1 MEIIETELD
10 GDRPTHPAIRAP
22 VILLLISV
30 ALVHIPTLFNPFFI
44 DDYVYI
50 ETVKNI
56 DARKL
61 IDIFTTS
68 TMGEEAAGV
77 WWTPEGPL
85 PFYRPIGEMT
95 FAIDYAIWG
104 LRPFGYHL
112 TNLLLHLLATVLVW
126 RLARRL
132 FEMEGWAIVVSGIF
146 ALHPIHNEA
155 VAWISGR
162 FDLLA
167 AVCALA
173 STLAFLRARQPNDE
187 WKRWGALSVVWFVV
201 GLGCKETALVI
212 PAVLVAVEVFRPR
225 EATEKKSMG
234 RLIGIGTA
242 FAIVG
247 GLYLAMRFRLF
258 GGLGHLPPPYGIDW
272 SQPVVAARIVAW
284 NLLQYLID
292 FVLFIQVDAFYVAPF
307 WLAHPILLAVCGAFV
322 FAVITGTVWVARRMR
337 ALGVGVAWSLLF
349 TAPALMAMPGERN
362 VYLASVG
369 MALMAGAGAC
379 AVVDRWGHRRS
390 AMTWFR
396 RVSAGLLIF
405 WIGLTQ
411 VEWAVMHVLAG
422 AGEKVFLDLEAAMP
436 DPPKDARIYV
446 VNQCP
451 LNAVGFDQALR
462 LRYDRTDIRGCALS
476 LSPTFNA
483 TTTDR
488 VVPTGPRSVR
498 LVREGAYFFK
508 SPVEVFHIFSQPIHL
523 FPAGC
528 RRWDLTML
536 DPPTSIENLRSLH
549 FEFPYD
555 LTDERLQLFVWDNSA
570 IQSRAD
576 YPALAVSPVLRRLD
590 PVRSAP
596 SHPVDADSRP

>member
-1 MEIIETELD
+1 MDIIETELD
-10 GDRPTHPAIRAP
+10 GAPATRFATP
-22 VILLLISV
+22 ATLILLLIAV

-50 ETVKNI
+50 ETVKNL
-56 DARKL
+56 DVPKL

-77 WWTPEGPL
+77 WWTPEGVL
-85 PFYRPIGEMT
+85 PFYRPIGEMI
-95 FAIDYAIWG
+95 FALDYAIWG
-104 LRPFGYHL
+104 LRPVGYHL
-112 TNLLLHLLATVLVW
+112 TNLLLHLLCTVLVW

-132 FEMEGWAIVVSGIF
+132 FEMEGWAIVVAIVF

-173 STLAFLRARQPNDE
+173 STLAYLNARRSTIA
-187 WKRWGALSVVWFVV
+187 WKRWGALSLAWFVV
-201 GLGCKETALVI
+201 GLGCKETALVL
-212 PAVLVAVEVFRPR
+212 PAVLVAVELLGPRPVS
-225 EATEKKSMG
+225 EARPKG
-234 RLIGIGTA
+234 RLIAIGA
-242 FAIVG
+242 GFAVVG
-247 GLYLAMRFRLF
+247 GLYLVMRFVMF
-258 GGLGHLPPPYGIDW
+258 GGLGSLPPPYGVDW
-272 SQPVVAARIVAW
+272 SQPIEATRIAMW

-292 FVLFIQVDAFYVAPF
+292 YVLFVQVDAFYMAPF
-307 WLAHPILLAVCGAFV
+307 WLAHPVLLTACGAFV
-322 FAVITGTVWVARRMR
+322 IAVIAATVWLARTMR
-337 ALGVGVAWSLLF
+337 ALGVGVAWSVLF

-379 AVVDRWGHRRS
+379 ALADRWGHRRS
-390 AMTWFR
+390 AMIWFR
-396 RVSAGLLIF
+396 RASAGLLVF

-411 VEWAVMHVLAG
+411 VEWAVMGVLSG
-422 AGEKVFLDLEAAMP
+422 AGEKVFLDLEAALP
-436 DPPKDARIYV
+436 DPPLDARIYV

-462 LRYDRTDIRGCALS
+462 LRYNRTDIRGCALS
-476 LSPTFNA
+476 LAPSFKA

-488 VVPTGPRSVR
+488 IVQTGPRSIR
-498 LVREGAYFFK
+498 LEREGALFYK
-508 SPVEVFHIFSQPIHL
+508 SPVEVFHLFSQPIRL
-523 FPAGC
+523 FPDGC
-528 RRWDLTML
+528 RRWDLTLL
-536 DPPTSIENLRSLH
+536 DPPDSIENLASLH

-570 IQSRAD
+570 IQTPAD
-576 YPALAVSPVLRRLD
+576 YPALAVSTVLRSFLVTD
-590 PVRSAP
+590 STSALVP
-596 SHPVDADSRP
+596 GEVEP